1 MDWPMWN
8 FLTLPV
14 LSFCLGVHFFEGK
27 ARLIT
32 EEWLE
37 KRIERRG
44 QLEEEICDVDRKTHV
59 QITFSIDLWFEMVNG
74 KVVTSYQSTPFSSIC

>member
-27 ARLIT
+27 AHLTT
-32 EEWLE
+32 EEWLKKDRAKGTTE
-37 KRIERRG
+37 G
-44 QLEEEICDVDRKTHV
+44 EICDVDRKTHV
-59 QITFSIDLWFEMVNG
+59 QITFSIDLWLEMVDG
-74 KVVTSYQSTPFSSIC
+74 KIVSGYQSNHSARFV